1 MQEENMEQISL
12 SELFRILK
20 KHLSMIISLGMI
32 GLILAAILTFFIATP
47 QYNATTQI
55 LVNRRTESAEGLQ
68 LNDINSNVQMINTY
82 KDIIKGPVIL
92 NEVRENLGTNLT
104 TTDLSEKME
113 ITTQE
118 DSQVFSLTVVD
129 ENPHEAAKTA
139 NAVADTFQ
147 NEIGNIMNVENV
159 TIISEAVPNT
169 NQIAPNNL
177 LNLVLGLLIGIMTGV
192 GISYLM
198 EMMDKSVR
206 DERFITET
214 LGWSSLGSVSEMSND
229 ELKAKIDVKR
239 PELNSRRTKSRV

>member
-1 MQEENMEQISL
+1 MEEEISL
-12 SELFRILK
+12 SELFSTLK
-20 KHLSMIISLGMI
+20 KRLSMIVSLGLI
-32 GLILAAILTFFIATP
+32 GLIVAAGFTFFVATP

-55 LVNRRTESAEGLQ
+55 LVNRTTESAEGIQ
-68 LNDINSNVQMINTY
+68 LNDINTNVQMINTY

-92 NEVRENLGTNLT
+92 NEVQSNLGTDLT
-104 TTDLSEKME
+104 TNELSGKIE

-118 DSQVFSLTVVD
+118 NSQVFSLTVTD
-129 ENPHEAAKTA
+129 ESPYQAAEIA

-169 NQIAPNNL
+169 NQISPNNL
-177 LNLVLGLLIGIMTGV
+177 LNLVIGLLVGLMLGV
-192 GISYLM
+192 GIAFLL
-198 EMMDKSVR
+198 EFMDKTVR

-214 LGWSSLGSVSEMSND
+214 LGWSVLGSVSEMTNE
-229 ELKAKIDVKR
+229 ELHAEVKLKQ